1 MISTFPILFL
11 FINESFVQIYNDS
24 PNQQRIG
31 FKKRSFGE
39 SVKKFIFVKMIT
51 KKDCYLYE

>member
-1 MISTFPILFL
+1 MLFL
-11 FINESFVQIYNDS
+11 NMVEFIEEIYNESQ
-24 PNQQRIG
+24 NQERNR